1 MTSGRAWSELASCE
15 IASNEFGRDE
25 IDASGHD
32 AVITAAATQHRH
44 SNS

>member
-1 MTSGRAWSELASCE
+1 MDAVAIATYSIVG
-15 IASNEFGRDE
+15 ASNEFRRDE

>member
-1 MTSGRAWSELASCE
+1 MDAVV
-15 IASNEFGRDE
+15 IATYSIVGALNDFGRDE

>member
-1 MTSGRAWSELASCE
+1 MTSARAWSELAFCE

-44 SNS
+44 GNS